1 MELRDL
7 QVVEARNHFQVN
19 LGEGRAAEEMAAQD
33 GRWSSSVRGTGKDQQ
48 EMLFCLEGEMG
59 SYGPVGDNKGG
70 GRGIWD
76 RMSGK
81 GNIRTDIRGFT
92 NSPKWRLRTRFN
104 LNFINNKTNISYT
117 ECPGAIHIVT
127 LLTPL

>member
-59 SYGPVGDNKGG
+59 A
-70 GRGIWD
+70 IWA
-76 RMSGK
+76 RWGQQRWGK
-81 GNIRTDIRGFT
+81 GHLGQDEWEREYQN
-92 NSPKWRLRTRFN
+92 
-104 LNFINNKTNISYT
+104 
-117 ECPGAIHIVT
+117 
-127 LLTPL
+127 